1 MPEFKRREEEEGEAP
16 LTDKPMTVIAWTKSP
31 LGAIL
36 RMDPKVPHDIAKLK
50 AKSQLKQFLANESEA
65 LKDDNIVFEILE
77 PGENSNLDQKQPPRL
92 VSAIDFQGQII
103 ELIRNKVF
111 IVAVDSYAVQ
121 PEQAYYIMEQLSEAG
136 IKAGVMLASRSDA
149 PVMWLDEHPL
159 ELGDGSQAD
168 KRTNARNA
176 LVEAQNEM
184 QTAARKFISA
194 NAEALEQLDLQ
205 QPPEQAEAFSN
216 LFVAIEQAYDA
227 AEAPLNADQIA
238 EQNGLK

>member
-1 MPEFKRREEEEGEAP
+1 MAEFKKREKQEDDAP
-16 LTDKPMTVIAWTKSP
+16 LTKKPMTVIAWTKSP

-36 RMDPKVPHDIAKLK
+36 RMDPDVPEDIAKLK

-65 LKDDNIVFEILE
+65 IKDENIMFEILQ
-77 PGENSNLDQKQPPRL
+77 PGENSELDQKQPPRL
-92 VSAIDFQGQII
+92 VSQIDFQGQII
-103 ELIRNKVF
+103 ELNRNKVY
-111 IVAVDSYAVQ
+111 IVAVNSEAVQ

-136 IKAGVMLASRSDA
+136 VKAGVMLASRSDQ
-149 PVMWLDEHPL
+149 PVMWIDEHPL
-159 ELGDGSQAD
+159 ELGDGNRQEQ
-168 KRTNARNA
+168 RTNARNA
-176 LVEAQNEM
+176 LVNAQNEM

-194 NAEALEQLDLQ
+194 NAEMLEQLDLQ
-205 QPPEQAEAFSN
+205 QPPESADAFSN